1 MSLKEGN
8 NSSEYI
14 LTNRE
19 KTQEVRRR
27 PVQDKKPE
35 GSPIKTSDSKKN
47 RFAFQADVRI
57 MGMTSQSE
65 VTKFIQ
71 EERGDLASSGH
82 VSDKLRAMASNGNL
96 PQSDGTTDALR
107 KILRRE

>member
-1 MSLKEGN
+1 MLPKEN
-8 NSSEYI
+8 NYSFEYV

-19 KTQEVRRR
+19 KAQEVRRR
-27 PVQDKKPE
+27 PAQDIKPD
-35 GSPIKTSDSKKN
+35 SPTKASDHKRN

-57 MGMTSQSE
+57 MGMKTQSE
-65 VTKFIQ
+65 VTKFIR

-82 VSDKLRAMASNGNL
+82 VSDKLRAMATNGNL